1 MISTAIAIQDAT
13 GNAVVDLS
21 TMMLAKQIYQNKD
34 TMSNEEFAD
43 AMFAYSAHLSSLT
56 ATLVVNAV
64 MSEADLTN
72 LLNTVREMDE
82 MGKDNE

>member
-13 GNAVVDLS
+13 GNAVVDFS
-21 TMMLAKQIYQNKD
+21 TMKLAREIYQNKD
-34 TMSNEEFAD
+34 TMSSEDFAE
-43 AMFAYSAHLSSLT
+43 AMFAYSAHLSALT

-64 MSEADLTN
+64 MSEADLTS
-72 LLNTVREMDE
+72 LLSTVREMDE